1 MKYDV
6 SLTVETI
13 SMSPH
18 EIERELEQRLLD
30 SSDLLIG
37 VDSIRDKFSGDLSL
51 ARRRVTKHFFDTPFL
66 FGFSHAHNIAYGI
79 GWGSALLKMVLVDF
93 SAKTV
98 LFEKTLAASPHDTVI
113 KKKFKTMEG
122 CFKLLP
128 KTEAEFN
135 KVIEKDQQYVNNVQR
150 RRW

>member
-13 SMSPH
+13 NLSPR
-18 EIERELEQRLLD
+18 EVEGELEQRLLLP
-30 SSDLLIG
+30 DLLVR
-37 VDSIRDKFSGDLSL
+37 VDSVRNKYSEDLSL

-93 SAKTV
+93 SAKKV
-98 LFEKTLAASPHDTVI
+98 IFEKSPAASSQDIVV
-113 KKKFKTMEG
+113 KKKFKTMQQ
-122 CFKLLP
+122 CFDLLP
-128 KTEAEFN
+128 KTEAKFD
-135 KVIEKDQQYVNNVQR
+135 KVLEEEKE
-150 RRW
+150 

>member
-13 SMSPH
+13 GLSPGEAQG
-18 EIERELEQRLLD
+18 EIERRLLD
-30 SSDLLIG
+30 SPDLLAR
-37 VDSIRDKFSGDLSL
+37 VETVRDKFSEDLSL
-51 ARRRVTKHFFDTPFL
+51 ARRKVTKHFFDTLFL

-93 SAKTV
+93 SARTV

-113 KKKFKTMEG
+113 KKKFKTMEE
-122 CFKLLP
+122 CFRLLP

-135 KVIEKDQQYVNNVQR
+135 KVIKEG
-150 RRW
+150 

>member
-51 ARRRVTKHFFDTPFL
+51 ARRKVTKHFFDTPFL

-93 SAKTV
+93 CDKKVA
-98 LFEKTLAASPHDTVI
+98 FEKCLVTSPHDTVVT
-113 KKKFKTMEG
+113 KKFKTMKQ
-122 CFKLLP
+122 CFELLP
-128 KTEAEFN
+128 KTEAEFD
-135 KVIEKDQQYVNNVQR
+135 KVIEEDQQYVDNVQR
-150 RRW
+150 R